1 MLLGVI
7 WGEEHEFS
15 ISFLL
20 GTRVFRDFWKNTF
33 FQLKRMQ
40 RVEFWKNACTNLNQ
54 IVGSLKEDITDVK
67 LSKEHVHHLGIFLR
81 CVLRE
86 LHSFKVV
93 PIERKTTR
101 KKPQK

>member
-20 GTRVFRDFWKNTF
+20 GTRVFRDFSKNTC
-33 FQLKRMQ
+33 FQLERMQ
-40 RVEFWKNACTNLNQ
+40 RVESLKNARTNSNR
-54 IVGSLKEDITDVK
+54 IVGRLKEDITDVK
-67 LSKEHVHHLGIFLR
+67 MFKEHVHHLGIFLR

-86 LHSFKVV
+86 LHSFKVDLSN
-93 PIERKTTR
+93 
-101 KKPQK
+101 